1 MTIDMSLP
9 EETPS
14 TQPLLDNR
22 SLAGIVYVLYL
33 LALGTAFTA
42 LIGFAIAYFARPQA
56 EPMTETHFTFQ
67 IRTVLIGLGY
77 VVVGA
82 LLTLVWVG
90 YLVLAWWYLWS
101 LIRSVKGLLALN
113 RRQPIQNPRSWMFG

>member
-1 MTIDMSLP
+1 MTMPGQTSSDQSF
-9 EETPS
+9 
-14 TQPLLDNR
+14 LDDR
-22 SLAGIVYVLYL
+22 ALAAIVYVLYL
-33 LALGTAFTA
+33 VALGTAFTA
-42 LIGFAIAYFARPQA
+42 LIGFAIAYMSRPQA
-56 EPMTETHFTFQ
+56 EPMTATHFTFQ

-82 LLTLVWVG
+82 ILTIVWVG

>member
-1 MTIDMSLP
+1 MTMP
-9 EETPS
+9 EQTP
-14 TQPLLDNR
+14 TNQAFLDDR
-22 SLAGIVYVLYL
+22 ALAAVVYVLYL
-33 LALGTAFTA
+33 VALGTAFTA
-42 LIGFAIAYFARPQA
+42 LVGFAIAYFARPQA
-56 EPMTETHFTFQ
+56 EPMTATHFTFQ

-82 LLTLVWVG
+82 ILTLVWVG

-113 RRQPIQNPRSWMFG
+113 RRQPIQNPQSWMFG

>member
-1 MTIDMSLP
+1 MTLNEQPPSDRPIIDDRA
-9 EETPS
+9 
-14 TQPLLDNR
+14 Q
-22 SLAGIVYVLYL
+22 AAIVYILYL

-42 LIGFAIAYFARPQA
+42 LIGFVLAWMARTHA
-56 EPMTETHFTFQ
+56 GEMARSHFTFQ

-82 LLTLVWVG
+82 VLTIFWVG
-90 YLVLAWWYLWS
+90 YLILAWWYLWS

-113 RRQPIQNPRSWMFG
+113 RHRSIQNPRSWMFG

>member
-1 MTIDMSLP
+1 MTMQ
-9 EETPS
+9 EQTP
-14 TQPLLDNR
+14 TKQPFLDDR
-22 SLAGIVYVLYL
+22 ALAAVVYVLYL

-42 LIGFAIAYFARPQA
+42 LIGFAIAYMSRPQA
-56 EPMTETHFTFQ
+56 EPMTATHFTFQ

-77 VVVGA
+77 VVAGA
-82 LLTLVWVG
+82 ILTLVWVG

-113 RRQPIQNPRSWMFG
+113 RRQPIQNPQSWMFG

>member
-1 MTIDMSLP
+1 MTMP
-9 EETPS
+9 EQTP
-14 TQPLLDNR
+14 TNQPFLDDR
-22 SLAGIVYVLYL
+22 AFAAVVYILYL

-56 EPMTETHFTFQ
+56 EPMTASHFTFQ

-82 LLTLVWVG
+82 ILTLVWVG